1 MKRLSFLAILIILL
15 TVAANAQVQNRAT
28 IEWIKLD
35 NPPGADPFLCIF
47 GNSVED
53 VSLIDYFLDLN
64 GADVMYLSERIEQT
78 TLPQAFINE
87 MIRLNARFLNIHT
100 IQRRID
106 DKKGIVDYF
115 HVDIIERVGNKYYI
129 IASNY

>member
-1 MKRLSFLAILIILL
+1 MKRLSILIILTVLL
-15 TVAANAQVQNRAT
+15 TIVANAQVQERAT
-28 IEWIKLD
+28 IQWVKLD

-78 TLPQAFINE
+78 TIPQAFINE
-87 MIRLNARFLNIHT
+87 MIRLNVRFLNIHI

-106 DKKGIVDYF
+106 DKRGVVAYF